1 MSYVAQADFIA
12 RFGNAELAQVLL
24 TADGRTFAAA
34 ADDASA
40 IIDSYLASVPGRAY
54 VLPLATIPTRVV
66 ELAADIAR
74 YKLWGQ
80 AAPEIVKARY
90 EDAIEFLKAVA
101 KGELTIAGLEE
112 EPVEG
117 VVGAISYYAKDR
129 VFTDET
135 LEGF

>member
-1 MSYVAQADFIA
+1 MAYVTQADWTA
-12 RFGNAELAQVLL
+12 RFGTKELGEVLIV
-24 TADGRTFAAA
+24 ADGRTFAAA

-54 VLPLATIPTRVV
+54 VLPLATIPGRVL

-80 AAPEIVKARY
+80 AASEIVVARY
-90 EDAIEFLKAVA
+90 DAAIEFLKAVA
-101 KGELTIAGLEE
+101 AGDLTIAGIEE
-112 EPVEG
+112 EPLEG